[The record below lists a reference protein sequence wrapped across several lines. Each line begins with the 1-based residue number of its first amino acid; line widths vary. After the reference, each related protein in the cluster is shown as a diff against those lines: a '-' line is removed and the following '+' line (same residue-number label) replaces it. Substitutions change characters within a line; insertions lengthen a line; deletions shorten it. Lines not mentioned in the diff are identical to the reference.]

1 MSLTILRDEV
11 KHDQRNNN
19 GLLPNAD
26 QQFLIAVL
34 KSQSKQEL
42 VKKCDMVGKW
52 SDLDAKKF
60 KATSIAYRVMC
71 ITYSSCFHEIS
82 TEGLGCSLKRQQPAG
97 NHCLKDVLPQAI
109 PPPQGPTPKL
119 GHSTRHR
126 QGRGCRLLLQC
137 NCEALRLED
146 LLLSWPNF
154 PPGCL
159 APVIS

>member
-52 SDLDAKKF
+52 SDLDAKQI
-60 KATSIAYRVMC
+60 KATSIVYRVLYTALAFMK
-71 ITYSSCFHEIS
+71 SA
-82 TEGLGCSLKRQQPAG
+82 LKVQ
-97 NHCLKDVLPQAI
+97 V
-109 PPPQGPTPKL
+109 
-119 GHSTRHR
+119 
-126 QGRGCRLLLQC
+126 
-137 NCEALRLED
+137 
-146 LLLSWPNF
+146 
-154 PPGCL
+154 
-159 APVIS
+159 AP